1 MIIKL
6 KTYTM
11 NKYIIYSLF
20 ATPLLNLSCNKFLAV
35 DPPKTEVAA
44 ASAFSDEKT
53 ATATVGGLYTSM
65 NNYNNQFASGLMSIV
80 LSSLADDYNSAFTSY
95 DEYKYNRLSPA
106 TSYLDRLWSQPY
118 SYINHSNKIIEGLEA
133 SALSAKV
140 KAQLSAEARFTRVFN
155 YFYLCNLFQKVPL
168 ITDTK
173 YLESNNQKG
182 PASREE
188 LYAFMLGD
196 LKQAAVDISD
206 TYQGNERTRPNRKA
220 VDALLARVYLYHG
233 DWADA
238 EATADKVIGDK
249 RYELSRDLNTVFL
262 KTSKEA
268 IWQLQ
273 TVNLS
278 TAGVNTWEGFSI
290 VPAVATARSY
300 YQLYDTTVAAYE
312 ENDLRKSQWLKPYVV
327 NNKTLY
333 MPYKY
338 KLRTA
343 TPVAEY
349 NTVLRLA
356 EQYLIRA
363 EARLN
368 QNKLQA
374 ALQDINQIR
383 ERAGLAALPQTLDK
397 AAIALALEKER
408 QLELLGEWG
417 HRWFDL
423 VRTNRAL
430 PVLSKVKTDF
440 SQSDTKIPIASA
452 ILLTNGNLQ
461 QND

>member
-1 MIIKL
+1 
-6 KTYTM
+6 M

-20 ATPLLNLSCNKFLAV
+20 ATALINISCNKFLAV

-44 ASAFSDEKT
+44 ESAFSDEKT

-65 NNYNNQFASGLMSIV
+65 NNYNNQFASGLMTIV

-95 DEYKYNRLSPA
+95 DEYKYNKLSPA

-118 SYINHSNKIIEGLEA
+118 SYINHSNKIIEGVEA
-133 SALSAKV
+133 SALSSTV

-155 YFYLCNLFQKVPL
+155 YFYLSNLFNKVPL

-173 YLESNNQKG
+173 DLEANNRKG

-188 LYAFMLGD
+188 LYAFMVED
-196 LKQAAVDISD
+196 LKKAAADIAD
-206 TYQGNERTRPNRKA
+206 AYQGNERTRPNRKA
-220 VDALLARVYLYHG
+220 VDALLARVYLYHA
-233 DWADA
+233 DWANA
-238 EATADKVIGDK
+238 EEMADKVIADN

-300 YQLYDTTVAAYE
+300 YQVYDTTVAAYE
-312 ENDLRKSQWLKPYVV
+312 ENDLRKAMWLKPYAV

-338 KLRTA
+338 KLRTG
-343 TPVAEY
+343 TPVTEY

-383 ERAGLAALPQTLDK
+383 ERAGLVALPQTMDK
-397 AAIALALEKER
+397 ASIALALEKER

-440 SQSDTKIPIASA
+440 IESDIKIPIASA
-452 ILLTNGNLQ
+452 ILITNANLQ

>member
-1 MIIKL
+1 MKRPTNYPM
-6 KTYTM
+6 K
-11 NKYIIYSLF
+11 KYIIYSLF
-20 ATPLLNLSCNKFLAV
+20 ATPLLHLSCSKFLET
-35 DPPKTEVAA
+35 DPPRTEVSAGA
-44 ASAFSDEKT
+44 AFSDAKT
-53 ATATVGGLYTSM
+53 ASATVAGLYTSM
-65 NNYNNQFASGLMSIV
+65 NNYNNQFASGLMTIV
-80 LSSLADDYNSAFTSY
+80 LSSLADEYNSAFTTY
-95 DEYKYNRLSPA
+95 DEYKYNKLSPA
-106 TSYLDRLWSQPY
+106 TSYLDRLWSQPF

-133 SALSAKV
+133 SALSTEV
-140 KAQLSAEARFTRVFN
+140 KAQLSAEARFTRVFC
-155 YFYLCNLFQKVPL
+155 YFYLSNLFNKVPL

-173 YLESNNQKG
+173 NLELNNQKG

-188 LYAFMLGD
+188 LYAFMVED
-196 LKQAAVDISD
+196 LKQAAADIPD
-206 TYQGNERTRPNRKA
+206 TYIGTERIRPNRKA
-220 VDALLARVYLYHG
+220 VEALLARVYLYRS
-233 DWADA
+233 DWANA
-238 EATADKVIGDK
+238 EATADKVIGDS

-290 VPAVATARSY
+290 VPAVATARSF
-300 YQLYDTTVAAYE
+300 YQLYNSTLEDYE
-312 ENDLRKSQWLKPYVV
+312 EGDLRKANWLKSYTVGSE
-327 NNKTLY
+327 TRY

-338 KLRTA
+338 KVRTS
-343 TPVAEY
+343 TPVTEY

-368 QNKLQA
+368 QNKLGA
-374 ALQDINQIR
+374 AIDDINQIR
-383 ERAGLAALPQTLDK
+383 ERAGLDALPHTMAK
-397 AAIALALEKER
+397 ADIAVALEKER

-430 PVLSKVKTDF
+430 PVLTAAKTDF
-440 SQSDTKIPIASA
+440 SESDLKIPIAST
-452 ILLTNGNLQ
+452 ILLTNPNLQ

>member
-1 MIIKL
+1 MK
-6 KTYTM
+6 
-11 NKYIIYSLF
+11 KYILYSLF
-20 ATPLLNLSCNKFLAV
+20 IAQALQSSCNSFLEV
-35 DPPKTEVAA
+35 DSPKTEVAA
-44 ASAFSDEKT
+44 ESAFSDAKT
-53 ATATVGGLYTSM
+53 AEATVGGLYSSM

-80 LSSLADDYNSAFTSY
+80 LSSLADEYNSAFTTY
-95 DEYKYNRLSPA
+95 DEYKANNLSPA

-118 SYINHSNKIIEGLEA
+118 SYINHSNKIIEGLET
-133 SALSAKV
+133 SALSAAV

-155 YFYLCNLFQKVPL
+155 YFYLSNLFNKVPL

-173 YLESNNQKG
+173 DLDANNQKG
-182 PASREE
+182 PAPKEE
-188 LYAFMLGD
+188 LYGFMIAD
-196 LKQAAVDISD
+196 LNKAVADISD
-206 TYQGNERTRPNRKA
+206 TYQGNERTRPNKKA
-220 VDALLARVYLYHG
+220 VEALLARIYLYHSE
-233 DWADA
+233 WANA
-238 EATADKVIGDK
+238 EAMADKVIADK
-249 RYELSRDLNTVFL
+249 RYELSQDLNSVFL

-273 TVNLS
+273 TVNIS

-290 VPAVATARSY
+290 VPTVTTGRSY
-300 YQLYDTTVAAYE
+300 YKVYDATLARYE
-312 ENDLRKSQWLKPYVV
+312 SNDLRKVNWLKPYTVSD
-327 NNKTLY
+327 KTLY

-338 KLRTA
+338 KLRTG
-343 TPVAEY
+343 TPVTEY

-374 ALQDINQIR
+374 ALADINEIR
-383 ERAGLAALPQTLDK
+383 KRAGLAALPQHMAK
-397 AAIALALEKER
+397 AEIALALEKER

-423 VRTNRAL
+423 VRTNRAV
-430 PVLSKVKTDF
+430 PVLSKIKTDF
-440 SQSDTKIPIASA
+440 TVSDQKIPISTS
-452 ILLTNGNLQ
+452 ILLTNTHLE